1 MIFFCAAKNVQGIPS
16 LYSILLAGKFPNMRV
31 IWNFIM
37 TPWQDPVDNDVR
49 SNWDHV
55 WVDKKCSPR

>member
-37 TPWQDPVDNDVR
+37 TP
-49 SNWDHV
+49 
-55 WVDKKCSPR
+55 